1 MFIFSVLILFEYLF
15 SLPRLIIGHE
25 CVEKLTLSH
34 ISHVKESNMLQHVT
48 PTVIR

>member
-1 MFIFSVLILFEYLF
+1 MTVMDMYLF
-15 SLPRLIIGHE
+15 FLPRLVIGDE
-25 CVEKLTLSH
+25 CVERLTLSH

>member
-1 MFIFSVLILFEYLF
+1 MFIFSVLILSI